1 MYFFLVIS
9 IIDGNKI
16 SYLDYAV
23 YGFHAQFYV
32 HNG

>member
-1 MYFFLVIS
+1 MFFLNNLIT
-9 IIDGNKI
+9 DGNKI